1 MLTDRTQALLAAIEH
16 QVEASQAALA
26 AERDRARALE
36 AENLALKERLL
47 ALAELDPSLISG
59 NAHPEDPDGG
69 SRARGLGS
77 LAFRRPKTRHE
88 THEEEVPRPTPL
100 QRFTSPNV
108 VKPEGVPQPE
118 AHAATSSAE
127 SRGDVREA
135 LSDGAAPGE
144 AERSERVET
153 GPAEPDTPEPEGDS
167 LSPQALL
174 AQWHQRYPQTF
185 FKGHTRPLKTGI
197 HLDLCEREP
206 WPEKLVRRA
215 LACYVHLPRYLKSV
229 REGTKRVDLDGADS
243 DIVTQEEAKHAKRQ
257 LEALQKKQKA
267 RQSERRADSL
277 DRKIGEL
284 LAKHGQSPS

>member
-16 QVEASQAALA
+16 QVEACQASLE

-47 ALAELDPSLISG
+47 ALAELDPSIAGGHS
-59 NAHPEDPDGG
+59 HPEDPDGG

-77 LAFRRPKTRHE
+77 LAFRRQKPRHDGREDE
-88 THEEEVPRPTPL
+88 TLRPTPL
-100 QRFTSPNV
+100 QRFTTS
-108 VKPEGVPQPE
+108 G
-118 AHAATSSAE
+118 ASSAPSDTVE
-127 SRGDVREA
+127 RASRVDDTSPLGN
-135 LSDGAAPGE
+135 LGSGE
-144 AERSERVET
+144 LAQGEVPET
-153 GPAEPDTPEPEGDS
+153 PPPEPETSADS
-167 LSPQALL
+167 ISPQALL
-174 AQWHQRYPQTF
+174 AEWHRRYPQTF

-229 REGTKRVDLDGADS
+229 REGAKRVGLDGADS
-243 DIVTQEEAKHAKRQ
+243 DPVTQEEAKHAKRQ

-267 RQSERRADSL
+267 RQSEQKADNL

-284 LAKHGQSPS
+284 LAKHSQTPH